1 MYKVNGSK
9 PHHDP
14 KTGEVV
20 SLWQLLK
27 NTKESGVLRR
37 ALIVP
42 EEAPKVMSPKSVAA
56 TAKNEAKMKGVLE
69 KLSNQNLNTALVKM
83 NNKKISNGN
92 IKNKGNKNIKN

>member
-1 MYKVNGSK
+1 
-9 PHHDP
+9 
-14 KTGEVV
+14 
-20 SLWQLLK
+20 
-27 NTKESGVLRR
+27 VLRR

>member
-1 MYKVNGSK
+1 
-9 PHHDP
+9 
-14 KTGEVV
+14 
-20 SLWQLLK
+20 
-27 NTKESGVLRR
+27 
-37 ALIVP
+37 
-42 EEAPKVMSPKSVAA
+42 MSPKSVAA